1 MIKLNVQRKKEK
13 YSKFPSVNR
22 LQYSEARTLQF
33 PLDEILVI
41 DEWSLLN
48 SYHVK
53 LHVFGYNSGRF
64 LKREDEF
71 EHKN

>member
-1 MIKLNVQRKKEK
+1 MIKLNVQRKKK

-22 LQYSEARTLQF
+22 LHYSEARTLQF

-41 DEWSLLN
+41 NEWSLLN

-53 LHVFGYNSGRF
+53 LHAFGYNNGRF

>member
-33 PLDEILVI
+33 PLDEILVRNG
-41 DEWSLLN
+41 WSLLN

-64 LKREDEF
+64 LEREDEF